1 MVGRERIADGEG
13 EQRQLLELPGP
24 EGSGGAAGTTD
35 VGAGVPEERA
45 VRGDTAAAGHCRAA
59 GVQVLG
65 NGETGAAEAVQE
77 AVPWRRRRDP
87 DEANLTCRQGD
98 FSFTLGR
105 LISCE
110 IVRNIPC
117 SFGCSDVCCLLFH
130 RIAR

>member
-13 EQRQLLELPGP
+13 KQRELLELPGP
-24 EGSGGAAGTTD
+24 ERSGGAAGTRD

-45 VRGDTAAAGHCRAA
+45 VRGDTADAGHCRAA

-77 AVPWRRRRDP
+77 AVPRRDP
-87 DEANLTCRQGD
+87 GEADLTCRQGD
-98 FSFTLGR
+98 FSFRMLDH

-110 IVRNIPC
+110 IGRNIPC
-117 SFGCSDVCCLLFH
+117 SFGCLLSAISSDCLL
-130 RIAR
+130 ISG